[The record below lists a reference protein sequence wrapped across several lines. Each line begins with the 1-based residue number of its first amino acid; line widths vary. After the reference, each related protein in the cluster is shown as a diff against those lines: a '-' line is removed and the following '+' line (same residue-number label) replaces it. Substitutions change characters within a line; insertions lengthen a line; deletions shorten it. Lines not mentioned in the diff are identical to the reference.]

1 MQINAI
7 RIQQP
12 GGPDVMR
19 MERVDLPEPGPGQ
32 VRVRHEAI
40 GVNFIDTYHRSGL
53 YRLPMPSGIGTEAAG
68 TIEAV
73 GAGVSGLAAGE
84 RVTYCSAL
92 GTYAEAANVPAERVV
107 KLPAG
112 IDCDAAAA
120 LLLKG
125 LTVQYLFRQTYVLK
139 PGETILFHAAAGG
152 VGLIACQWARHLGI
166 TMIGTASSSAKAELA
181 LAHGCTHIVDYTRED
196 VAARVVELTN
206 GKKVPVVYDG
216 VGKDTFMASLDS
228 LAPRGLLVSFGNAS
242 GPVTGVD
249 LGILA
254 AKGSLYVTRPTLA
267 TYTATR
273 EMLQRASEELF
284 DLVARGAIKPDITAR
299 YPLGEAV
306 RAHRDLEGR
315 RTTGSILLK
324 P

>member
-19 MERVDLPEPGPGQ
+19 VQRIELPEPGPGQ
-32 VRVRHEAI
+32 VQVRHEA
-40 GVNFIDTYHRSGL
+40 V
-53 YRLPMPSGIGTEAAG
+53 G
-68 TIEAV
+68 TIEALGSGV
-73 GAGVSGLAAGE
+73 GGLATGD
-84 RVTYCSAL
+84 RVAYCSAL
-92 GTYAEAANVPAERVV
+92 GTYADAANVPAERIV

-112 IDCDAAAA
+112 VDCDAAAA
-120 LLLKG
+120 VLLKG
-125 LTVQYLFRQTYVLK
+125 LTVQYLFRQTHVLK

-166 TMIGTASSSAKAELA
+166 TMIGTASSEAKGELA
-181 LAHGCTHIVDYTRED
+181 LAHGCTHIIDYTRED
-196 VAARVVELTN
+196 VAARVVELTH

-273 EMLQRASEELF
+273 EMLQSASDELF